1 MGWLSSAVSSVKDI
15 VKSPIGT
22 AALGAGLGALVAPAL
37 GIGALAGGVGGGL
50 LGLQQG
56 ASEQQAEAAETAA
69 EIQSGAAEK
78 AIAQQ
83 NLQFNRLMD
92 LLSPYRELGIPAAER
107 LKQYEFQ
114 ITQPALQ
121 TLTGTVLPQT
131 QQQAGTLAQIAG
143 AAPGALSAAQRAGRA
158 GEISQFELSQL
169 AKAAPGALRELQT
182 FSEVGQ
188 NALMM
193 QQALSGAAG
202 PQIQKQVIANIEQ
215 SPEFQ
220 TMARQGEAAILQNA
234 SATGGLRGGNVQAAL
249 AQYRPQLLNQFIQQ
263 KYQQLGGLAQAGL
276 ETSRGLTSLG
286 AGIGESAAAR
296 GAQATQNLL
305 GLGAGTAEGLYGRGA
320 QTAQNLAGMGT
331 GFGQQLLQTGQ
342 ASAAGTGAAG
352 MQSAAQIGSLLGQIG
367 QAQAGGAL
375 AAGAQG
381 QQLFSNLLGLVA
393 LGIGAKQAGLFG

>member
-1 MGWLSSAVSSVKDI
+1 MGISFSGLDFISNPLQALSQ
-15 VKSPIGT
+15 
-22 AALGAGLGALVAPAL
+22 GLGR
-37 GIGALAGGVGGGL
+37 ITGATQAGEAGEKAAE
-50 LGLQQG
+50 LQAQKSTE
-56 ASEQQAEAAETAA
+56 AITEQQR
-69 EIQSGAAEK
+69 
-78 AIAQQ
+78 
-83 NLQFNRLMD
+83 QFNKLVE
-92 LLSPYRELGIPAAER
+92 LLSPYRELGAPAAER
-107 LKQYEFQ
+107 LMRYEQ
-114 ITQPALQ
+114 LTALPGIE

-131 QQQAGTLAQIAG
+131 QQQAATLAQIAG

-158 GEISQFELSQL
+158 GEISEFQLSQL
-169 AKAAPGALRELQT
+169 AKAAPGALGELQT
-182 FSEVGQ
+182 FADVGQ

-249 AQYRPQLLNQFIQQ
+249 AQYRPQLLNQFLQQ

-342 ASAAGTGAAG
+342 ASAAGTGTAG

-375 AAGAQG
+375 ASGAMQG
-381 QQLFSNLLGLVA
+381 NLFRDILGTVA
-393 LGIGAKQAGLFG
+393 MGAAAVKGGVL

>member
-1 MGWLSSAVSSVKDI
+1 MGISFSGLDFISNPLQALSQ
-15 VKSPIGT
+15 
-22 AALGAGLGALVAPAL
+22 GLGR
-37 GIGALAGGVGGGL
+37 ITGATQAGEAGEKAAE
-50 LGLQQG
+50 LQ
-56 ASEQQAEAAETAA
+56 AAKDTEAITEQQR
-69 EIQSGAAEK
+69 
-78 AIAQQ
+78 
-83 NLQFNRLMD
+83 QFNKLVE
-92 LLSPYRELGIPAAER
+92 LLSPYRELGAPAAER
-107 LKQYEFQ
+107 LVGYEQ
-114 ITQPALQ
+114 LTALPGIQ
-121 TLTGTVLPQT
+121 ALTGTVLPQA
-131 QQQAGTLAQIAG
+131 QQQAATLAQIAG

-169 AKAAPGALRELQT
+169 AKAAPGALGQLQT
-182 FSEVGQ
+182 FADVGQ

-286 AGIGESAAAR
+286 ASIGESAAAR
-296 GAQATQNLL
+296 GAQSIQNLL

-320 QTAQNLAGMGT
+320 QAAQNLAGMGT

-352 MQSAAQIGSLLGQIG
+352 MQSAQQIGSLLGQIG

-375 AAGAQG
+375 ASGAMQGNLFRDILGMVSMGAAGIKG
-381 QQLFSNLLGLVA
+381 GVF
-393 LGIGAKQAGLFG
+393 